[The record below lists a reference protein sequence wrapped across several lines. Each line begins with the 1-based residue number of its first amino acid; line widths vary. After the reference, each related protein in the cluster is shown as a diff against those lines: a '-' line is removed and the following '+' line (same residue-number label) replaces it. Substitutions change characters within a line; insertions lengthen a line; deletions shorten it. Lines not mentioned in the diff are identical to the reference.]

1 MPKDSKIFIV
11 EDEPVV
17 AEDIKSRLIHLG
29 YQVLGR
35 TTSGEKAVEI
45 VGDLAPDLVL
55 MDIRLSGEMN
65 GIEAAIKI
73 RELYHR
79 PVVFLTAYA
88 DDSTLFRAKE
98 AETFGYI
105 VKPFDDQT
113 LRTTIEMALYKH
125 KMDEVVR
132 LSELQLRRSQ
142 AIAHLGHWTWDLAA
156 NQFSGSE
163 EFFRIFGIDDGKFS
177 GNLYD
182 LLAATVHEEDKET
195 VLNVHQAF
203 IKENKFRECEFRL
216 RRGKDQIIHVWA
228 HPGDRIE
235 NSKGEVIFASGIVQ
249 DITERKQAEQKLR
262 DALEEIRFLKEKLE
276 AENVYLL
283 NEIRMV
289 AEHGNIVAE
298 SKVMQNILAQAKQV
312 AQTTSTVLILGETGT
327 GKELLARYIH
337 SMSPRKD
344 RPLVVVN
351 CAAMPASLMESELF
365 GREKGAYTGA
375 LTRQIGRFEVADG
388 STIFLD
394 EIGEMP
400 IETQAKLL
408 RVLEN
413 GTFERLGSTKQIK
426 VDVRVIA
433 ATNRDLQEEVNK
445 GNFRSDLFYRLNVF
459 PIRIPPLREHR
470 EDIPALVWS
479 FIREFQEK
487 MGKNIESIPKKTMD
501 ALMSYPWPGNIREL
515 RNATERAMILC
526 QGPVLHFT
534 FPIGDMGSTAESP
547 VGMSLEEMQRK
558 HIIDVLNR
566 TGWRIRGKNGASE
579 ILKVKPSTLESKMRK
594 LGIRRDNS

>member
-459 PIRIPPLREHR
+459 P
-470 EDIPALVWS
+470 
-479 FIREFQEK
+479 
-487 MGKNIESIPKKTMD
+487 
-501 ALMSYPWPGNIREL
+501 
-515 RNATERAMILC
+515 
-526 QGPVLHFT
+526 
-534 FPIGDMGSTAESP
+534 
-547 VGMSLEEMQRK
+547 
-558 HIIDVLNR
+558 
-566 TGWRIRGKNGASE
+566 
-579 ILKVKPSTLESKMRK
+579 
-594 LGIRRDNS
+594 